1 MKRRVGLCVLAL
13 TAALVAIDSA
23 PAAATCATGVDGYL
37 SGRGTYGAGGSSE
50 CSADAAGGTGAAG
63 GGYFTSQTISD
74 PVACAGTP
82 DGRLV
87 VRTHYD
93 STGTYLRTTRVCEG
107 PLVPGDPGVPLPPAP
122 ESVFREAPLPLPEVH
137 TSPPGRG
144 LVGFETWLWWG
155 ADTELA
161 PLSVGIAGWTATVT
175 PQLERVE
182 WDLGNGDVVVGD
194 GAGSEERP
202 SARYVYTEHC
212 DCTITVTAT
221 WGGTVTLLHPLL
233 GAPITQTVTGV
244 GFSESLPYEVVQR
257 QAVIVQ

>member
-1 MKRRVGLCVLAL
+1 MRRAAVVALLVQCLVGAMDGSAHAQTCGAGVGGSISDGRY
-13 TAALVAIDSA
+13 TASGQSSPCNGSVGG
-23 PAAATCATGVDGYL
+23 ATG
-37 SGRGTYGAGGSSE
+37 GGLQIIRRTQAEPNLCPS
-50 CSADAAGGTGAAG
+50 
-63 GGYFTSQTISD
+63 
-74 PVACAGTP
+74 TP
-82 DGRLV
+82 DGRRVYVTVL
-87 VRTHYD
+87 D
-93 STGTYLRTTRVCEG
+93 SSGAVISVDSFCEG

-202 SARYVYTEHC
+202 SARYVYAEHC

-221 WGGTVTLLHPLL
+221 WGGTVTLSHPLL

-244 GFSESLPYEVVQR
+244 GFSASLPYEVVQR